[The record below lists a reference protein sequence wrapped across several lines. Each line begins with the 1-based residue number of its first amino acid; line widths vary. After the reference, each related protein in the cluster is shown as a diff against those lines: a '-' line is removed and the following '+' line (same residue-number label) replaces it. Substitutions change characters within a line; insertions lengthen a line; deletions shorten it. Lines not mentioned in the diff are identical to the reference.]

1 MPKKE
6 KKYSFSIAFQEEKME
21 ALELYLREKDSDV
34 ELELEDFL
42 EKLYVRT
49 VPGSIRTYLSAKEKS
64 AAKKLAEDTP
74 SEPPTPGPVAVN
86 DAAQRLD

>member
-21 ALELYLREKDSDV
+21 ALELYLSEKDSDV

-64 AAKKLAEDTP
+64 AEKKLAADPQPEP
-74 SEPPTPGPVAVN
+74 STPGDSGAD
-86 DAAQRLD
+86 DAAQRPY